1 MKQNSPHKRV
11 SRFFL
16 PLKEHPLQTFLGPG
30 LQLADIIE
38 WGLDQIGPADVFVS
52 TFSTSE
58 EFLRRFY
65 RIRSQGYVKSSVLL
79 IDLKATRKTL
89 NLYRFISSV
98 FDCCYLAENHSKVV
112 LMRSA
117 SACLCLVTSQ
127 NQTRGD
133 RTECYVLSTS
143 PEIYS
148 TLHNQFLHITTEKSM
163 LLNDIFQRANIK
175 D

>member
-38 WGLDQIGPADVFVS
+38 WGLEQIGPADVFVS

-112 LMRSA
+112 LMRSS

-148 TLHNQFLHITTEKSM
+148 TLHNHFLHITTEKSM

>member
-16 PLKEHPLQTFLGPG
+16 PLKEHPLQTFLGSG

>member
-1 MKQNSPHKRV
+1 MSKNNSLPKA
-11 SRFFL
+11 SKFFQ
-16 PLKEHPLQTFLGPG
+16 PLQTHPLQTYLGTG

-38 WGLDQIGPADVFVS
+38 WGLSQIGAADVFVS

-65 RIRSQGYVKSSVLL
+65 RIRTKGLVHSSVLL

-112 LMRSA
+112 LMRS
-117 SACLCLVTSQ
+117 SGGYLSIITSQ

-133 RTECYVLSTS
+133 RTECYMLSTS
-143 PEIYS
+143 PDIYKS
-148 TLHNQFLHITTEKSM
+148 LHDQFLHITSTKSI
-163 LLNDIFQRANIK
+163 LLNDLHSRTT
-175 D
+175 DTD

>member
-1 MKQNSPHKRV
+1 MQNSPHKRV

>member
-98 FDCCYLAENHSKVV
+98 FDYCYLAENHSKVI
-112 LMRSA
+112 LIRSA

>member
-30 LQLADIIE
+30 LQLADIIG
-38 WGLDQIGPADVFVS
+38 WGLEQIGPADVFVS

-112 LMRSA
+112 LMRSS

-127 NQTRGD
+127 NQTQGD